1 VITSRIKSQNSR
13 MLKLPSKILSL
24 LAMSHD
30 AIVIIAAWI
39 MAFALRF
46 NFHIPKEF
54 VGYIIESLPV
64 IFIFHSIAFYSFG
77 LYKGVWRFASLPD
90 LKRIMRA
97 VSFAAL
103 LSATFALLVHPS
115 IIIPRSVLILNPILL
130 LVAMGGSR
138 FIYRAWKERRL
149 FNNIALQGKPV
160 IVIGVEDASF
170 NLIKELSKNPE
181 WRVVAMIDPSGKLV
195 GREIMHT
202 KVEGSLQDIPHIA
215 ARYGCQHC
223 MIAMPSTRHEKRR
236 AAVEAASSVEGME
249 VLTLPAMSDLISG
262 RVSLSQIRKIDVED
276 LLGRDVVQLDTDRL
290 SSMLANKV
298 VLVSGAA
305 GSIGSELCRQILSFH
320 PTQLICLDISEY
332 ALYTLQQEFNQWVT
346 DTELVYL
353 VADVKNKARIQRI
366 LQSHQPDVVLHA
378 GAYKHV
384 PMMEHFNV
392 VEALQN
398 NAHGT
403 YQIASACQ
411 AAGVP
416 TFVLVSTDKAVNP
429 TNVMGASKRL
439 AELICQ
445 GLQHQE
451 NSLTR
456 FITVRFGNV
465 LGSSGS
471 VIPKFREQIAHG
483 GPITITHPEI
493 TRYFMSIPEAAQLVL
508 QAATMGNGGEV
519 FVLDMGTP
527 VRIIDL
533 ARDMIKLSGL
543 QEQDIQI
550 EFTGLRPGEKLYE
563 ELLADD
569 ENTLPT
575 SHEKLRIAQARSAD
589 TLWLT
594 NLLEW
599 LTNIP
604 HLQEAQIKQDLQRW
618 VEEYQPDTRPA
629 PDVSLRGGLLSLDTL
644 PSPSQH
650 IH

>member
-1 VITSRIKSQNSR
+1 MI
-13 MLKLPSKILSL
+13 
-24 LAMSHD
+24 H
-30 AIVIIAAWI
+30 
-39 MAFALRF
+39 
-46 NFHIPKEF
+46 
-54 VGYIIESLPV
+54 SLPV
-64 IFIFHSIAFYSFG
+64 IFVFHSICFYSFG

-97 VSFAAL
+97 VAFAAL

-130 LVAMGGSR
+130 LVTMGGSR

-149 FNNIALQGKPV
+149 FNTLAVQGKPV

-181 WRVVAMIDPSGKLV
+181 WRVVAMVDPSDKLV

-202 KVEGSLQDIPHIA
+202 KVEGGLHDISEIA
-215 ARYGCQHC
+215 TRYGSQHC
-223 MIAMPSTRHEKRR
+223 MIAMPGSRHEKRR
-236 AAVEAASSVEGME
+236 AAMEAARAIDGME

-276 LLGRDVVQLDTDRL
+276 LLGRDVVQLDTHGL

-320 PTQLICLDISEY
+320 PAQLICLDISEY
-332 ALYTLQQEFNQWVT
+332 ALYTLQQEFDQRMA

-353 VADVKNKARIQRI
+353 VADVKNQTRIQRI

-384 PMMEHFNV
+384 PMMEHFNA

-445 GLQHQE
+445 GLQHTK
-451 NSLTR
+451 NSHTR

-508 QAATMGNGGEV
+508 QAATMGKGGEV

-527 VRIIDL
+527 VKIVDL

-589 TLWLT
+589 ADWLT

-599 LTNIP
+599 LTSIP
-604 HLQEAQIKQDLQRW
+604 NLQESQIKQDLQRW
-618 VEEYQPDTRPA
+618 VEEYTLDKRPA
-629 PDVSLRGGLLSLDTL
+629 PAISLRGKEISSESIHA
-644 PSPSQH
+644 PSPSQQLH
-650 IH
+650 

>member
-1 VITSRIKSQNSR
+1 MFRLPTRFLS
-13 MLKLPSKILSL
+13 ML
-24 LAMSHD
+24 AFFHD
-30 AIVIIAAWI
+30 TIVVMAAWW

-46 NFHIPKEF
+46 NFHIPTEF
-54 VGYIIESLPV
+54 TYYIWQTLPI
-64 IFIFHSIAFYSFG
+64 IFIFHSISFYTFG
-77 LYKGVWRFASLPD
+77 LYKGMWRFASLPD

-97 VSFAAL
+97 VGFAAL
-103 LSATFALLVHPS
+103 LSASYALLVHPS
-115 IIIPRSVLILNPILL
+115 IIIPRSVLIMNPMLLILT
-130 LVAMGGSR
+130 MGGSR
-138 FIYRAWKERRL
+138 FFYRAWKERRL
-149 FNNIALQGKPV
+149 FNSIALQGKPV

-202 KVEGSLQDIPHIA
+202 MVEGGLDDIPKIA

-223 MIAMPSTRHEKRR
+223 MIAMPGSRHEKRR
-236 AAVEAASSVEGME
+236 AAMEAARKVDDME

-276 LLGRDVVQLDTDRL
+276 LLGRDVVQLDTHGL

-320 PTQLICLDISEY
+320 PSQLVCLDISEY
-332 ALYTLQQEFNQWVT
+332 ALYTLQQEFNQLVT

-353 VADVKNKARIQRI
+353 VADVKNQPRIQRI

-398 NAHGT
+398 NAYGT
-403 YQIASACQ
+403 YQIAEACQ
-411 AAGVP
+411 AAGVS

-589 TLWLT
+589 KLWLT

>member
-1 VITSRIKSQNSR
+1 
-13 MLKLPSKILSL
+13 MLKLPARFLSL
-24 LAMSHD
+24 LAYLHD
-30 AIVIIAAWI
+30 VVAVALAWW
-39 MAFALRF
+39 MAFLLRF
-46 NFHIPKEF
+46 NFDVPHT
-54 VGYIIESLPV
+54 YASYLIESLSV
-64 IFIFHSIAFYSFG
+64 ILILHSACFYSFG
-77 LYKGVWRFASLPD
+77 LYRGLWRFASLPD
-90 LKRIMRA
+90 LKRIVRA
-97 VSFAAL
+97 IASGAL
-103 LSATFALLVHPS
+103 LTVTFALLMHPE
-115 IIIPRSVLILNPILL
+115 IIIPRSVLFIHPML
-130 LVAMGGSR
+130 LVIMMGGSR
-138 FIYRAWKERRL
+138 FVYRAWKERRM
-149 FNNIALQGKPV
+149 FNTMAVQGKPV
-160 IVIGVEDASF
+160 IVIGVEDSSL
-170 NLIKELSKNPE
+170 NLIKELSKSPD
-181 WRVVAMIDPSGKLV
+181 WRVVAMIDPSQKLV

-202 KVEGSLQDIPHIA
+202 KVEGGLQDIPRIA
-215 ARYGCQHC
+215 ERYGCKHC
-223 MIAMPSTRHEKRR
+223 MIAMPGSRHEKRR
-236 AAVEAASSVEGME
+236 AAVEAARQVEDME

-262 RVSLSQIRKIDVED
+262 RVSLSQIRRIDVED
-276 LLGRDVVQLDTDRL
+276 LLGRDVVQLDTHGL

-320 PTQLICLDISEY
+320 PAQLICLDISEY
-332 ALYTLQQEFNQWVT
+332 ALYTLQQEFSQLVT
-346 DTELVYL
+346 ETELVYV
-353 VADVKNKARIQRI
+353 VADVKNQVRIQRI

-398 NAHGT
+398 NAYGT
-403 YQIASACQ
+403 YQIAAACQ
-411 AAGVP
+411 AAHVP

-445 GLQHQE
+445 GLQHQVK
-451 NSLTR
+451 SPTR

-493 TRYFMSIPEAAQLVL
+493 TRYFMSIPEAAKLVL

-519 FVLDMGTP
+519 IVLDMGTP

-543 QEQDIQI
+543 QEQDIRI
-550 EFTGLRPGEKLYE
+550 ELTGLRPGEKLYE

-589 TLWLT
+589 SAWLAS
-594 NLLEW
+594 LLEW
-599 LTNIP
+599 LTQTP
-604 HLQEAQIKQDLQRW
+604 TMTEDQIKQGLQRW
-618 VEEYQPDTRPA
+618 VQEYQPDTRPA
-629 PDVSLRGGLLSLDTL
+629 PAISLRSNMTESLALESL
-644 PSPSQH
+644 PSSSQQ

>member
-1 VITSRIKSQNSR
+1 
-13 MLKLPSKILSL
+13 MLKLPTRFLSV
-24 LAMSHD
+24 LAYLHD
-30 AIVIIAAWI
+30 GLVLALAWWV
-39 MAFALRF
+39 AFLFRF
-46 NFHIPKEF
+46 NFDVPSVYKGF
-54 VGYIIESLPV
+54 FLESLPA
-64 IFIFHSIAFYSFG
+64 IFIAYSICFKTFG
-77 LYKGVWRFASLPD
+77 LYRGLWRFASLPD
-90 LKRIMRA
+90 LKRIVRA
-97 VSFAAL
+97 ITFGALLTASFALIA
-103 LSATFALLVHPS
+103 HPT
-115 IIIPRSVLILNPILL
+115 IIIPRSVLFIHPML
-130 LVAMGGSR
+130 LVIMMGGSR
-138 FIYRAWKERRL
+138 FLYRSWKERRL
-149 FNNIALQGKPV
+149 FNNVAAQGKPV
-160 IVIGVEDASF
+160 IVIGVEDSSL
-170 NLIKELSKNPE
+170 NLIKELSKSPE
-181 WRVVAMIDPSGKLV
+181 WRVVAMIDPNGKLV

-202 KVEGSLQDIPHIA
+202 KVEGSLQDIPQIA
-215 ARYGCQHC
+215 ARHASLHC
-223 MIAMPSTRHEKRR
+223 MIAMPGSRHEKRR
-236 AAVEAASSVEGME
+236 QAVEAARQVEGME

-276 LLGRDVVQLDTDRL
+276 LLGRDVVQLDTHGL

-320 PTQLICLDISEY
+320 PSQLVCLDISEY
-332 ALYTLQQEFNQWVT
+332 SLYTLQQEFSQLCT
-346 DTELVYL
+346 DTELVY
-353 VADVKNKARIQRI
+353 VVGDVKNRVRIQRI
-366 LQSHQPDVVLHA
+366 LQNHQPDVVLHA

-398 NAHGT
+398 NAYGT
-403 YQIASACQ
+403 YQIAAACQ
-411 AAGVP
+411 AARVP

-445 GLQHQE
+445 GLQHRE
-451 NSLTR
+451 KFVTR

-527 VRIIDL
+527 VKIIDL

-543 QEQDIQI
+543 QEQDVRI

-589 TLWLT
+589 STWLA
-594 NLLEW
+594 NVMEW
-599 LTNIP
+599 LTNSP
-604 HLQEAQIKQDLQRW
+604 HLAEAQLKQDLQRW

-629 PDVSLRGGLLSLDTL
+629 PSISLRGDTLSLDSL
-644 PSPSQH
+644 PSPSQQ

>member
-1 VITSRIKSQNSR
+1 MKNSLRRLLIPLAILHDLVAACLVWIT
-13 MLKLPSKILSL
+13 
-24 LAMSHD
+24 AY
-30 AIVIIAAWI
+30 V
-39 MAFALRF
+39 LRF
-46 NFHIPKEF
+46 NFSIPDQF
-54 VGYIIESLPV
+54 YQSVLMMLPV
-64 IFIFHSIAFYSFG
+64 VVLIEISTFYYVG
-77 LYKGVWRFASLPD
+77 LYRGIWRFASIPD
-90 LKRIMRA
+90 LKRIIKA
-97 VSFAAL
+97 VAISSVL
-103 LSATFALLVHPS
+103 LSLGAFSLQPEL
-115 IIIPRSVLILNPILL
+115 IIPRSVLVMNPLL
-130 LVAMGGSR
+130 LILFMGGSR
-138 FIYRAWKERRL
+138 FAYRAWKERRL
-149 FNNIALQGKPV
+149 FNVTAAQGKPV

-170 NLIKELSKNPE
+170 NLIKELSKSPE
-181 WRVVAMIDPSGKLV
+181 WRVVAMIDPNNKLV

-202 KVEGSLQDIPHIA
+202 KIEGNLEDIEHIA
-215 ARYGCQHC
+215 ARHSCHHC
-223 MIAMPSTRHEKRR
+223 MIAMPSSRHEKRR
-236 AAVEAASSVEGME
+236 LAVEAANEVEGME

-276 LLGRDVVQLDTDRL
+276 LLGRDVVQLDTHGL
-290 SSMLANKV
+290 SAMLANKV

-332 ALYTLQQEFNQWVT
+332 ALYTLQQEFSQWVT
-346 DTELVYL
+346 DTELLYL
-353 VADVKNKARIQRI
+353 VADVKNRVRLQRI
-366 LQSHQPDVVLHA
+366 LQDHQPDVVLHA

-398 NAHGT
+398 NAYGT

-411 AAGVP
+411 AASVP

-445 GLQHQE
+445 GLQ
-451 NSLTR
+451 NNYLSGTR

-508 QAATMGNGGEV
+508 QAATMGKGGEV

-527 VRIIDL
+527 VKIIDL

-543 QEQDIQI
+543 QEQDIRI

-589 TLWLT
+589 ADWLT

-599 LTNIP
+599 LANVQN
-604 HLQEAQIKQDLQRW
+604 LQEAQIKQDLQRW
-618 VEEYQPDTRPA
+618 VVEYQPDTRPA
-629 PDVSLRGGLLSLDTL
+629 PEVSLRGGLLSLDSL

>member
-1 VITSRIKSQNSR
+1 
-13 MLKLPSKILSL
+13 MLKFPARLLSL
-24 LAMSHD
+24 LAFLHD
-30 AIVIIAAWI
+30 AVVIVGAWWI
-39 MAFALRF
+39 AFALRF
-46 NFHIPKEF
+46 NFHFPENFIP
-54 VGYIIESLPV
+54 YIWQSLPV
-64 IFIFHSIAFYSFG
+64 IFIFHSVVFYCFG

-103 LSATFALLVHPS
+103 LSAAYALLVHPS
-115 IIIPRSVLILNPILL
+115 IIIPRSVLIINPML
-130 LVAMGGSR
+130 LVLAMGGSR

-149 FNNIALQGKPV
+149 FNTMAIQGKPV

-170 NLIKELSKNPE
+170 NLIKELSKNHE
-181 WRVVAMIDPSGKLV
+181 WRVVAMVDPTGKLV

-202 KVEGSLQDIPHIA
+202 KVEGRLQDIPQIA
-215 ARYGCQHC
+215 DRYDSRHC
-223 MIAMPSTRHEKRR
+223 MIAMPGSRHEKRR
-236 AAVEAASSVEGME
+236 LAVEAARQVEGME

-276 LLGRDVVQLDTDRL
+276 LLGRDVVQLDTHGL
-290 SSMLANKV
+290 STMLANKV

-305 GSIGSELCRQILSFH
+305 GSIGSELCRQILTFH
-320 PTQLICLDISEY
+320 PSQLVCLDISEY
-332 ALYTLQQEFNQWVT
+332 ALYTLQQEFNQLTT
-346 DTELVYL
+346 DTELVYV
-353 VADVKNKARIQRI
+353 VADVKNRVRIQRI
-366 LQSHQPDVVLHA
+366 LQNHQPDVVLHA

-398 NAHGT
+398 NAYGT

-411 AAGVP
+411 AARVP

-445 GLQHQE
+445 GLQHKE
-451 NSLTR
+451 KTTTR

-527 VRIIDL
+527 VKIIDL

-543 QEQDIQI
+543 QEQDIHI

-575 SHEKLRIAQARSAD
+575 SHEKLRIAQARTAD
-589 TLWLT
+589 SQWLA

-599 LTNIP
+599 LTNSP
-604 HLQEAQIKQDLQRW
+604 HLAESQIKQDLQRW

-629 PDVSLRGGLLSLDTL
+629 PSISLRGDVISLDTL
-644 PSPSQH
+644 PSPSQQ

>member
-1 VITSRIKSQNSR
+1 
-13 MLKLPSKILSL
+13 MLKLPARFLSL
-24 LAMSHD
+24 LAYLHD
-30 AIVIIAAWI
+30 VTVVALAWWIA
-39 MAFALRF
+39 FLLRF
-46 NFHIPKEF
+46 NFDVPHTYT
-54 VGYIIESLPV
+54 GYFEESLPV
-64 IFIFHSIAFYSFG
+64 ILILHSICFYGFG
-77 LYKGVWRFASLPD
+77 LYRGLWRFASLPD
-90 LKRIMRA
+90 LKRIARA
-97 VSFAAL
+97 IAFGAL
-103 LSATFALLVHPS
+103 LTVTFAVLVHS
-115 IIIPRSVLILNPILL
+115 VIIIPRSVLFIHPML
-130 LVAMGGSR
+130 LVIMMGGSR
-138 FIYRAWKERRL
+138 FVYRAWKERRM
-149 FNNIALQGKPV
+149 FNTMAVQGKPV
-160 IVIGVEDASF
+160 IVIGVEDSSL
-170 NLIKELSKNPE
+170 NLIKELSKSPE
-181 WRVVAMIDPSGKLV
+181 WRVVAMIDPSRKLV

-202 KVEGSLQDIPHIA
+202 RVEGGLQDIPRIA
-215 ARYGCQHC
+215 ERYGCKHC
-223 MIAMPSTRHEKRR
+223 MIAMPGSRHEKRR
-236 AAVEAASSVEGME
+236 AAVEAARQVEGME

-262 RVSLSQIRKIDVED
+262 RVSLSQIRRIDVED
-276 LLGRDVVQLDTDRL
+276 LLGRDVVQLDTHGL

-320 PTQLICLDISEY
+320 PAQLICLDISEY
-332 ALYTLQQEFNQWVT
+332 ALYTLQQEFSQLVT
-346 DTELVYL
+346 ETELVYV
-353 VADVKNKARIQRI
+353 VADVKNQVRIQRI

-398 NAHGT
+398 NAYGT
-403 YQIASACQ
+403 YQIAAACQ
-411 AAGVP
+411 AAHVP

-445 GLQHQE
+445 GLQHQV
-451 NSLTR
+451 NSPTR

-543 QEQDIQI
+543 QEQDIRI
-550 EFTGLRPGEKLYE
+550 ELTGLRPGEKLYE

-589 TLWLT
+589 SAWLAS
-594 NLLEW
+594 LLEW
-599 LTNIP
+599 LTQTP
-604 HLQEAQIKQDLQRW
+604 TMTEDQIKLGLQRW
-618 VEEYQPDTRPA
+618 VQEYQPDTRPA
-629 PDVSLRGGLLSLDTL
+629 PAISLRSNMTESLALESL
-644 PSPSQH
+644 PSSSQQ

>member
-1 VITSRIKSQNSR
+1 
-13 MLKLPSKILSL
+13 MLKLPARILSL
-24 LAMSHD
+24 FAFIHD
-30 AIVIIAAWI
+30 AIVVMAAWW

-46 NFHIPKEF
+46 NFRIPTEF
-54 VGYIIESLPV
+54 IYYLSQTLPV
-64 IFIFHSIAFYSFG
+64 IFIFHAISFYAFG
-77 LYKGVWRFASLPD
+77 LYKGMWRFASLPD

-97 VSFAAL
+97 VGFAAL
-103 LSATFALLVHPS
+103 LSATYALLVHPS
-115 IIIPRSVLILNPILL
+115 IIVPRSVLIMNPMLLILT
-130 LVAMGGSR
+130 MGGSR
-138 FIYRAWKERRL
+138 FFYRAWKERRL
-149 FNNIALQGKPV
+149 FNGIALQGKPV

-202 KVEGSLQDIPHIA
+202 KVEGGLDDIPQIA
-215 ARYGCQHC
+215 ARYGSQHC
-223 MIAMPSTRHEKRR
+223 MIAMPSSRHEKRR
-236 AAVEAASSVEGME
+236 LAMEAARKVDDME

-276 LLGRDVVQLDTDRL
+276 LLGRDVVQLDTHGL

-353 VADVKNKARIQRI
+353 VADVKNQTRIRRI

>member
-1 VITSRIKSQNSR
+1 
-13 MLKLPSKILSL
+13 MLKLPARFLSF
-24 LAMSHD
+24 LAFFHD
-30 AIVIIAAWI
+30 VIVVMVAWW

-46 NFHIPKEF
+46 NFHIPAEF
-54 VGYIIESLPV
+54 IQYILKTLPV
-64 IFIFHSIAFYSFG
+64 IFVFHGISFYTFG
-77 LYKGVWRFASLPD
+77 LYKGMWRFASLPD

-97 VSFAAL
+97 VGFAAL
-103 LSATFALLVHPS
+103 LSASYALLVHPS
-115 IIIPRSVLILNPILL
+115 IIVPRSVLIMNPMLLILT
-130 LVAMGGSR
+130 MGGSR
-138 FIYRAWKERRL
+138 FFYRAWKERRL
-149 FNNIALQGKPV
+149 FNSIALQGKPV

-181 WRVVAMIDPSGKLV
+181 WRVVAMIDPSDKLV

-202 KVEGSLQDIPHIA
+202 KVEGGLNDVPQIA
-215 ARYGCQHC
+215 SRYGSHHC
-223 MIAMPSTRHEKRR
+223 MIAMPSSRHEKRR
-236 AAVEAASSVEGME
+236 AAMEAARKVEGME

-276 LLGRDVVQLDTDRL
+276 LLGRDVVQLDTHGL
-290 SSMLANKV
+290 SAMLANKV
-298 VLVSGAA
+298 VLVSGAG

-332 ALYTLQQEFNQWVT
+332 ALYTLQQEFNQWGT
-346 DTELVYL
+346 NTELVYL
-353 VADVKNKARIQRI
+353 VADVKNQLRIQRI
-366 LQSHQPDVVLHA
+366 LQGHQPDVVLHA

-445 GLQHQE
+445 GLQHKK
-451 NSLTR
+451 NSHTR

-527 VRIIDL
+527 VKIVDL

-589 TLWLT
+589 ADWLT

-599 LTNIP
+599 LTSIP
-604 HLQEAQIKQDLQRW
+604 NLQETQIKQDLQRW
-618 VEEYQPDTRPA
+618 VEEYTLDKRPA
-629 PDVSLRGGLLSLDTL
+629 PAISLRGKEISSESIHA
-644 PSPSQH
+644 PSPSQQLH
-650 IH
+650 

>member
-1 VITSRIKSQNSR
+1 
-13 MLKLPSKILSL
+13 MLKLPVRLLSW
-24 LAMSHD
+24 LAFIHD
-30 AIVIIAAWI
+30 ALALIFAWWV
-39 MAFALRF
+39 AFLLRF
-46 NFHIPKEF
+46 NFNVPVDFKDYF
-54 VGYIIESLPV
+54 LESLPAV
-64 IFIFHSIAFYSFG
+64 FIFHSICFYTFG
-77 LYKGVWRFASLPD
+77 LYRGLWRFASLPD
-90 LKRIMRA
+90 LKRIVRA
-97 VSFAAL
+97 ITFAAL
-103 LSATFALLVHPS
+103 ITASFALVIHPLM
-115 IIIPRSVLILNPILL
+115 IIPRSVLLIHPML
-130 LVAMGGSR
+130 LVITMGGSR
-138 FIYRAWKERRL
+138 FLYRAWKERRL
-149 FNNIALQGKPV
+149 FNTVAAQGKPV
-160 IVIGVEDASF
+160 IVIGVEDSSL
-170 NLIKELSKNPE
+170 NLIKELSKSPD
-181 WRVVAMIDPSGKLV
+181 WRVVAMIDPSKKLV

-202 KVEGSLQDIPHIA
+202 KVEGALEDVPHIA
-215 ARYGCQHC
+215 ERYGSKHC
-223 MIAMPSTRHEKRR
+223 MIAMPSSRHEKRR
-236 AAVEAASSVEGME
+236 LAVEAARQVEGME

-262 RVSLSQIRKIDVED
+262 HISLSQLRKIDVED
-276 LLGRDVVQLDTDRL
+276 LLGRDVVQLDTHGL

-332 ALYTLQQEFNQWVT
+332 ALYTLQQEFNQWAT
-346 DTELVYL
+346 ETELIYL
-353 VADVKNKARIQRI
+353 VADVKNQTRIQRI

-398 NAHGT
+398 NAYGT
-403 YQIASACQ
+403 YQIAAACQ

-445 GLQHQE
+445 GLQHKE
-451 NSLTR
+451 NTHTR

-483 GPITITHPEI
+483 GPITITHPDI

-508 QAATMGNGGEV
+508 QAATMGNGGDV

-527 VRIIDL
+527 VKIIDL

-543 QEQDIQI
+543 QEQDIRI

-589 TLWLT
+589 TVWLS

-599 LTNIP
+599 LANIP
-604 HLQEAQIKQDLQRW
+604 HLQEAQIKHDLQRW

-629 PDVSLRGGLLSLDTL
+629 PDVSLRGGLLSLDAL
-644 PSPSQH
+644 PSPSSH

>member
-1 VITSRIKSQNSR
+1 
-13 MLKLPSKILSL
+13 MLKFPTRFLSA
-24 LAMSHD
+24 LAFLHD
-30 AIVIIAAWI
+30 AIVVFAAWWI
-39 MAFALRF
+39 AVALRF
-46 NFHIPKEF
+46 NFHIPSEF
-54 VGYIIESLPV
+54 IHYIWQTLPA
-64 IFIFHSIAFYSFG
+64 IFVFHAISFYFFG
-77 LYKGVWRFASLPD
+77 LYKGMWRFASLPD

-97 VSFAAL
+97 VGFAAL
-103 LSATFALLVHPS
+103 LSATYALLVHPA
-115 IIIPRSVLILNPILL
+115 IVIPRSVLIINPMLLILS
-130 LVAMGGSR
+130 MGGSR
-138 FIYRAWKERRL
+138 FLYRAWKERRL
-149 FNNIALQGKPV
+149 FNSTAMRGKPL

-170 NLIKELSKNPE
+170 NLIKELSKSAE
-181 WRVVAMIDPSGKLV
+181 WRVVAMIDPSNKLV

-202 KVEGSLQDIPHIA
+202 KVEGGLADIPTIA
-215 ARYGCQHC
+215 ARYACQHA
-223 MIAMPSTRHEKRR
+223 MIAMPGSRHEKRR
-236 AAVEAASSVEGME
+236 AAVEAAREVEGME

-262 RVSLSQIRKIDVED
+262 RISLSQIRKIDVED
-276 LLGRDVVQLDTDRL
+276 LLGRDVVQLDAHGL
-290 SSMLANKV
+290 SQMLANKV

-332 ALYTLQQEFNQWVT
+332 ALYTLQQEFSQLVT

-353 VADVKNKARIQRI
+353 VADVKNQARIQRI
-366 LQSHQPDVVLHA
+366 LAEHHPDVVLHA

-398 NAHGT
+398 NAYGT

-411 AAGVP
+411 KVGVP

-445 GLQHQE
+445 GLQHGAKK
-451 NSLTR
+451 SVTR

-471 VIPKFREQIAHG
+471 VIPKFREQIAQG
-483 GPITITHPEI
+483 GPITITHPDI

-527 VRIIDL
+527 VKIIDL

-543 QEQDIQI
+543 QAQDIRI

-575 SHEKLRIAQARSAD
+575 SHEKLRMARARSAD
-589 TLWLT
+589 HDWLQA
-594 NLLEW
+594 LLAW
-599 LTNIP
+599 LQQTP
-604 HLQEAQIKQDLQRW
+604 TMADAQIKQELQRW
-618 VEEYQPDTRPA
+618 VEEYQPDQRPA
-629 PDVSLRGGLLSLDTL
+629 PEVFTRGRALSLGAL
-644 PSPSQH
+644 PSPSQQ

>member
-1 VITSRIKSQNSR
+1 
-13 MLKLPSKILSL
+13 MLRLPARVLSFF
-24 LAMSHD
+24 AFTHD
-30 AIVIIAAWI
+30 AVVVIAAWVF
-39 MAFALRF
+39 AFLLRF
-46 NFHIPKEF
+46 NFQIPANF
-54 VGYIIESLPV
+54 VNYIWQTLPV
-64 IFIFHSIAFYSFG
+64 IFAIYAICFYSFG
-77 LYKGVWRFASLPD
+77 LYRGLWRFASLPD

-97 VSFAAL
+97 IGFAAL
-103 LSATFALLVHPS
+103 LNAAYALLVHPT
-115 IIIPRSVLILNPILL
+115 IIIPRSVLILNPMLLIL
-130 LVAMGGSR
+130 AMGGSR
-138 FIYRAWKERRL
+138 FLYRAWKERRL
-149 FNNIALQGKPV
+149 FNTVALQGKPV

-181 WRVVAMIDPSGKLV
+181 WRVVAMIDPANRLV

-202 KVEGSLQDIPHIA
+202 KVEGGLEDIPAIA

-223 MIAMPSTRHEKRR
+223 MIAMPSSRHQKRR
-236 AAVEAASSVEGME
+236 LAVEAARKSPEME

-276 LLGRDVVQLDTDRL
+276 LLGRDVVQLDTHGL
-290 SSMLANKV
+290 STMLANKV

-320 PTQLICLDISEY
+320 PAQLICLDISEY
-332 ALYTLQQEFNQWVT
+332 ALYTLQQEFNQSVT
-346 DTELVYL
+346 NTELVYL
-353 VADVKNKARIQRI
+353 VADVKNQARIQRI
-366 LQSHQPDVVLHA
+366 LQNHQPEVVLHA

-398 NAHGT
+398 NAYGT
-403 YQIASACQ
+403 YQIAAACQ
-411 AAGVP
+411 AANVP

-445 GLQHQE
+445 GLQNKQNH
-451 NSLTR
+451 TR

-519 FVLDMGTP
+519 FVMDMGTP
-527 VRIIDL
+527 VKIIDL

-543 QEQDIQI
+543 QEQEIRI

-589 TLWLT
+589 SLWLT
-594 NLLEW
+594 QLLEW
-599 LTNIP
+599 LATIP
-604 HLQEAQIKQDLQRW
+604 HLPESQIKQDLQRW

-629 PDVSLRGGLLSLDTL
+629 PSVSLRAALAPLETL
-644 PSPSQH
+644 PSPSQQ

>member
-1 VITSRIKSQNSR
+1 
-13 MLKLPSKILSL
+13 MLKLPQRILSSLAVLHDLTVVL
-24 LAMSHD
+24 LA
-30 AIVIIAAWI
+30 WGL
-39 MAFALRF
+39 AFALRF
-46 NFHIPKEF
+46 NFQIPAEF
-54 VGYIIESLPV
+54 VGYILHTLPV
-64 IFIFHSIAFYSFG
+64 VLVLHGGSFFYFG

-97 VSFAAL
+97 VAVAAL
-103 LSATFALLVHPS
+103 LCASYALLVHPS
-115 IIIPRSVLILNPILL
+115 IIVPRSVLVLNPML
-130 LVAMGGSR
+130 LVLSMGGSR
-138 FIYRAWKERRL
+138 FIYRAWKERRM
-149 FNNIALQGKPV
+149 FNRVALQGKPV
-160 IVIGVEDASF
+160 MVIGVEDASF
-170 NLIKELSKNPE
+170 NLIKELSKSPD
-181 WRVVAMIDPSGKLV
+181 WRVVAIIDPSDQLI
-195 GREIMHT
+195 GREILHT
-202 KVEGSLQDIPHIA
+202 RVEGGLAQIPEISAKYHSL
-215 ARYGCQHC
+215 HC
-223 MIAMPSTRHEKRR
+223 MIAMPGSRHEKRR
-236 AAVEAASSVEGME
+236 LAVEAARKVEGME

-276 LLGRDVVQLDTDRL
+276 LLGRDVVQLDTHGL
-290 SSMLANKV
+290 SGLLANKV

-332 ALYTLQQEFNQWVT
+332 ALYTLQQEFNQLVT

-353 VADVKNKARIQRI
+353 VADVKNQPRIQRI
-366 LQSHQPDVVLHA
+366 LGSHQPDVVLHA

-384 PMMEHFNV
+384 PLMEHFNV

-398 NAHGT
+398 NAFGT
-403 YQIASACQ
+403 YQLAAACQ
-411 AAGVP
+411 AANVP
-416 TFVLVSTDKAVNP
+416 TFVLISTDKAVNP

-439 AELICQ
+439 AELICAA
-445 GLQHQE
+445 LQASQT
-451 NSLTR
+451 STR
-456 FITVRFGNV
+456 FVTVRFGNV

-471 VIPKFREQIAHG
+471 VIPKFREQIAQG

-527 VRIIDL
+527 VKIVDL

-543 QEQDIQI
+543 QVQDIPVV
-550 EFTGLRPGEKLYE
+550 FTGLRPGEKLYE

-589 TLWLT
+589 A
-594 NLLEW
+594 EW
-599 LTNIP
+599 LTQLLAWLHTLP
-604 HLQEAQIKQDLQRW
+604 QLSDAQIKHSLQHW
-618 VEEYQPDTRPA
+618 VQEYQADARPA
-629 PDVSLRGGLLSLDTL
+629 PEIGLRGGLTALDSL
-644 PSPSQH
+644 PSPSSQ

>member
-1 VITSRIKSQNSR
+1 
-13 MLKLPSKILSL
+13 MLKLPARLLSM
-24 LAMSHD
+24 LAFFHD
-30 AIVIIAAWI
+30 SIVVMAAWW

-46 NFHIPKEF
+46 NFHIPAEF
-54 VGYIIESLPV
+54 IQYIWKTLPV
-64 IFIFHSIAFYSFG
+64 IFVFHGISFYTFG
-77 LYKGVWRFASLPD
+77 LYKGMWRFASLPD

-97 VSFAAL
+97 IGFAAL
-103 LSATFALLVHPS
+103 LSASYALLVHPA
-115 IIIPRSVLILNPILL
+115 IIVPRSVLIMNPMLLILT
-130 LVAMGGSR
+130 MGGSR
-138 FIYRAWKERRL
+138 FFYRAWKERRL
-149 FNNIALQGKPV
+149 FNSIALQGKPV
-160 IVIGVEDASF
+160 IVVGVEDASF

-181 WRVVAMIDPSGKLV
+181 WRVVAMIDPSDKLV

-202 KVEGSLQDIPHIA
+202 KVEGGLQDIPQIA
-215 ARYGCQHC
+215 ARYSSQHC
-223 MIAMPSTRHEKRR
+223 MIAMPSSRHEKRR
-236 AAVEAASSVEGME
+236 LAMEAARKVDDME

-276 LLGRDVVQLDTDRL
+276 LLGRDVVQLDTHGL

-353 VADVKNKARIQRI
+353 VADVKNQPRIQRI

-398 NAHGT
+398 NAYGT
-403 YQIASACQ
+403 YQIAAACQ

-445 GLQHQE
+445 GLQHKE
-451 NSLTR
+451 NAHTR

-508 QAATMGNGGEV
+508 QAATMGNGGDV

-527 VRIIDL
+527 VKIIDL

-543 QEQDIQI
+543 QEQDIRI

-589 TLWLT
+589 TVWLT

-604 HLQEAQIKQDLQRW
+604 HLQETQIKQDLQRW
-618 VEEYQPDTRPA
+618 IEEYQPDTRPA
-629 PDVSLRGGLLSLDTL
+629 PDVSLRGGLLSLDAL
-644 PSPSQH
+644 PSPSQQ

>member
-1 VITSRIKSQNSR
+1 MANRNNFSFSWQTKFAFWHDVFVITFVWY
-13 MLKLPSKILSL
+13 LSFL
-24 LAMSHD
+24 
-30 AIVIIAAWI
+30 
-39 MAFALRF
+39 LRF
-46 NFHIPKEF
+46 NFEIPAAFKHEF
-54 VGYIIESLPV
+54 WKTLPFV
-64 IFIFHSIAFYSFG
+64 MTIQTICFIGFG
-77 LYKGVWRFASLPD
+77 LYRGLWRFASLPD
-90 LKRIMRA
+90 LKRIIKA
-97 VSFAAL
+97 VSIAAL
-103 LSATFALLVHPS
+103 AVACLSLFFNANL
-115 IIIPRSVLILNPILL
+115 IIPRSVLLLNPLLLILL
-130 LVAMGGSR
+130 MGGSR
-138 FIYRAWKERRL
+138 FIYRGWKEQRVL
-149 FNNIALQGKPV
+149 NETGLMGKP
-160 IVIGVEDASF
+160 IILIGIEETSL
-170 NLIKELSKNPE
+170 NLIKELHKCNE
-181 WRVVAMIDPSGKLV
+181 WRVVALIDPSMKLV
-195 GREIMHT
+195 GREMLHT
-202 KVEGSLQDIPHIA
+202 KVEGGLEDIEIVASRHNCI
-215 ARYGCQHC
+215 HC
-223 MIAMPSTRHEKRR
+223 IISMPSARHEKRR
-236 AAVEAASSVEGME
+236 AAVEAASKVEGME

-276 LLGRDVVQLDTDRL
+276 LLGRDVVQLDTHGL
-290 SSMLANKV
+290 SGMLANKV

-353 VADVKNKARIQRI
+353 VADVKNQTRIQRI

-589 TLWLT
+589 KLWLT

>member
-1 VITSRIKSQNSR
+1 
-13 MLKLPSKILSL
+13 MLKLPAQLLSL
-24 LAMSHD
+24 LAFLHD
-30 AIVIIAAWI
+30 AIVVIAAWL

-46 NFHIPKEF
+46 NFHIPEKF
-54 VGYIIESLPV
+54 IGYILESLPI
-64 IFIFHSIAFYSFG
+64 IFIFHSICFYSFG

-97 VSFAAL
+97 VAFAAL
-103 LSATFALLVHPS
+103 LSATFALLIHPS
-115 IIIPRSVLILNPILL
+115 IVIPRSVLILNPMLL
-130 LVAMGGSR
+130 LLTMGGSR

-149 FNNIALQGKPV
+149 FNGIALQGKPV

-181 WRVVAMIDPSGKLV
+181 WRVVAMVDPSNKLV

-202 KVEGSLQDIPHIA
+202 KVEGGLDDMAQIA
-215 ARYGCQHC
+215 ARHGCRHC
-223 MIAMPSTRHEKRR
+223 MIAMPGSRHEKRR
-236 AAVEAASSVEGME
+236 LAVEAARKVEGME

-262 RVSLSQIRKIDVED
+262 RISLSQIRKIDVED
-276 LLGRDVVQLDTDRL
+276 LLGRDVVQLDTHGL

-320 PTQLICLDISEY
+320 PAQLICLDISEY

-353 VADVKNKARIQRI
+353 VADVKNQTRIQRI

-403 YQIASACQ
+403 YQIAAACQ

-445 GLQHQE
+445 GLQHAD
-451 NSLTR
+451 NSSTR

-483 GPITITHPEI
+483 GPLTITHPDI

-527 VRIIDL
+527 VKIIDL

-543 QEQDIQI
+543 QEQEIRI

-599 LTNIP
+599 LASVP
-604 HLQEAQIKQDLQRW
+604 HLQEAQIKLDLQCW

-629 PDVSLRGGLLSLDTL
+629 PDVSLRGGVLSLDSL

>member
-1 VITSRIKSQNSR
+1 MKNSLRRLLTPLAILHDLVAACLVWIT
-13 MLKLPSKILSL
+13 
-24 LAMSHD
+24 AY
-30 AIVIIAAWI
+30 
-39 MAFALRF
+39 ALRF
-46 NFHIPKEF
+46 NFSIPDQF
-54 VGYIIESLPV
+54 HQSVLMTLPAVLVIE
-64 IFIFHSIAFYSFG
+64 IATFYYVG
-77 LYKGVWRFASLPD
+77 LYRGIWRFASIPD
-90 LKRIMRA
+90 LKRIIKA
-97 VSFAAL
+97 VSISSVL
-103 LSATFALLVHPS
+103 LSLGAFSLQPEL
-115 IIIPRSVLILNPILL
+115 IIPRSVLVMNPLL
-130 LVAMGGSR
+130 LILFMGGSR
-138 FIYRAWKERRL
+138 FAYRAWKERRL
-149 FNNIALQGKPV
+149 FNVTALQGKPV

-181 WRVVAMIDPSGKLV
+181 WRVVSMIDPNNKLL

-202 KVEGSLQDIPHIA
+202 KIEGNLEDIPHIA

-223 MIAMPSTRHEKRR
+223 MIAMPGARHEKRR
-236 AAVEAASSVEGME
+236 AAVEAASKVEGME

-346 DTELVYL
+346 DAELVYL
-353 VADVKNKARIQRI
+353 VADVKNQTRIQRI

-599 LTNIP
+599 MANIP

-629 PDVSLRGGLLSLDTL
+629 PAISLRGKEISSESIHA
-644 PSPSQH
+644 PSPSQQLH
-650 IH
+650 

>member
-1 VITSRIKSQNSR
+1 MR
-13 MLKLPSKILSL
+13 KIPGQLLSL
-24 LAMSHD
+24 SAFMHD
-30 AIVIIAAWI
+30 AAIVVTGWW
-39 MAFALRF
+39 MAFELRF
-46 NFHIPKEF
+46 NFQVPLEF
-54 VGYIIESLPV
+54 KQYIWQTLPI
-64 IFIFHSIAFYSFG
+64 IFIFHALSFCTFG

-90 LKRIMRA
+90 LKRIVRA
-97 VSFAAL
+97 VTFATL
-103 LSATFALLVHPS
+103 LTATFALLVHPS
-115 IIIPRSVLILNPILL
+115 IVVPRSVLIMNPMLLIL
-130 LVAMGGSR
+130 AMGGSR

-149 FNNIALQGKPV
+149 FNSIALQGKPV

-202 KVEGSLQDIPHIA
+202 KVEGSLIDIPQIA
-215 ARYGCQHC
+215 ARYGSQHC
-223 MIAMPSTRHEKRR
+223 MIAMPGSRHEKRR
-236 AAVEAASSVEGME
+236 AAMEAAREVDGME

-353 VADVKNKARIQRI
+353 VADVKNQTRIQRI

-599 LTNIP
+599 MANIP

>member
-1 VITSRIKSQNSR
+1 
-13 MLKLPSKILSL
+13 MLKLPARFLSVLAL
-24 LAMSHD
+24 LHD
-30 AIVIIAAWI
+30 AVVVLAAWWL
-39 MAFALRF
+39 AYTLRF
-46 NFHIPKEF
+46 NFKIPAEF
-54 VGYIIESLPV
+54 TAYLIQTLPV
-64 IFIFHSIAFYSFG
+64 IFIFHCVSFYAFG

-97 VSFAAL
+97 VGFAAL
-103 LSATFALLVHPS
+103 LSATYALLIHPT
-115 IIIPRSVLILNPILL
+115 IIIPRSVLILNPMLLIL
-130 LVAMGGSR
+130 AMGGSR

-149 FNNIALQGKPV
+149 FNAIALQGKPV

-181 WRVVAMIDPSGKLV
+181 WRVVAMVDPSGKLV

-202 KVEGSLQDIPHIA
+202 TVEGGLDDIPQIA
-215 ARYGCQHC
+215 ARHGCQHC
-223 MIAMPSTRHEKRR
+223 MIAMPGSRHEKRR
-236 AAVEAASSVEGME
+236 LAVEAARKVSDME

-262 RVSLSQIRKIDVED
+262 RISLSQIRKIDVED
-276 LLGRDVVQLDTDRL
+276 LLGRDVVQLDTHGL
-290 SSMLANKV
+290 STMLANKV

-320 PTQLICLDISEY
+320 PTQLICVDLSEY
-332 ALYTLQQEFNQWVT
+332 ALYTLQQEFSQWTT
-346 DTELVYL
+346 DTQLLYM
-353 VADVKNKARIQRI
+353 VADVKNQTRIQRI
-366 LQSHQPDVVLHA
+366 LSNHRPDVVLHA

-398 NAHGT
+398 NAYGT
-403 YQIASACQ
+403 YQIAAACQ

-445 GLQHQE
+445 GLQHAQS
-451 NSLTR
+451 NTR

-483 GPITITHPEI
+483 GPITITHPDI

-527 VRIIDL
+527 VKIIDL

-543 QEQDIQI
+543 QEQDIKI

-589 TLWLT
+589 TAWLT
-594 NLLEW
+594 QLLEW
-599 LTNIP
+599 LVSVP
-604 HLQEAQIKQDLQRW
+604 HLAEPQIKQDLQRW
-618 VEEYQPDTRPA
+618 VEEYQPDSRPA
-629 PDVSLRGGLLSLDTL
+629 PAVTLRGNGLSLDSL

-650 IH
+650 LH

>member
-1 VITSRIKSQNSR
+1 LIF
-13 MLKLPSKILSL
+13 L
-24 LAMSHD
+24 
-30 AIVIIAAWI
+30 
-39 MAFALRF
+39 
-46 NFHIPKEF
+46 FHGI
-54 VGYIIESLPV
+54 S
-64 IFIFHSIAFYSFG
+64 FYTFG

-90 LKRIMRA
+90 LKRIVRA
-97 VSFAAL
+97 VAFATL
-103 LSATFALLVHPS
+103 LTATLALLVHPS
-115 IIIPRSVLILNPILL
+115 IIIPRSVLILNPMILVL
-130 LVAMGGSR
+130 AMGGSR

-149 FNNIALQGKPV
+149 FNSIALQGKPV
-160 IVIGVEDASF
+160 IVIGVEDTSF

-181 WRVVAMIDPSGKLV
+181 WRVVAMIDPSNKLI

-202 KVEGSLQDIPHIA
+202 KVEGGLEDIAQIA
-215 ARYGCQHC
+215 VRHGCQHC
-223 MIAMPSTRHEKRR
+223 MIAMPGSRHEKRR
-236 AAVEAASSVEGME
+236 LAVEAASKVDGME

-262 RVSLSQIRKIDVED
+262 RISLSQIRKIDVED
-276 LLGRDVVQLDTDRL
+276 LLGRDVVQLDTHGL

-320 PTQLICLDISEY
+320 PTQLICVDISEY
-332 ALYTLQQEFNQWVT
+332 ALYTLQQEFSQWVT

-353 VADVKNKARIQRI
+353 VADVKNQTRIQRI

>member
-1 VITSRIKSQNSR
+1 
-13 MLKLPSKILSL
+13 MLKLPVRLLSW
-24 LAMSHD
+24 LAYIHD
-30 AIVIIAAWI
+30 ALALTFAWWV
-39 MAFALRF
+39 AFLLRF
-46 NFHIPKEF
+46 NFNVPIEF
-54 VGYIIESLPV
+54 KYYFLESLPAV
-64 IFIFHSIAFYSFG
+64 FIFHSICFYTFG
-77 LYKGVWRFASLPD
+77 LYRGLWRFASLPD
-90 LKRIMRA
+90 LKRIVRA
-97 VSFAAL
+97 IAFGTLITASFAL
-103 LSATFALLVHPS
+103 VVHPLM
-115 IIIPRSVLILNPILL
+115 IIPRSVLLIHPML
-130 LVAMGGSR
+130 LVITMGGSR
-138 FIYRAWKERRL
+138 FLYRAWKERRL
-149 FNNIALQGKPV
+149 FNTVAAQGKPV
-160 IVIGVEDASF
+160 IVIGVEDSSL
-170 NLIKELSKNPE
+170 NLIKELSKSPD
-181 WRVVAMIDPSGKLV
+181 WRVVAMIDPNKKLV

-202 KVEGSLQDIPHIA
+202 KVEGALEDIPHIA
-215 ARYGCQHC
+215 ERYGSKHC
-223 MIAMPSTRHEKRR
+223 MIAMPSSRHEKRR
-236 AAVEAASSVEGME
+236 LAVEAANEVEGME

-276 LLGRDVVQLDTDRL
+276 LLGRDVVQLDTHGL
-290 SSMLANKV
+290 NAMLANKV

-332 ALYTLQQEFNQWVT
+332 ALYTLQQEFSQWVT
-346 DTELVYL
+346 DTELLYL
-353 VADVKNKARIQRI
+353 VADVKNRVRLQRI
-366 LQSHQPDVVLHA
+366 LQDHQPDVVLHA

-398 NAHGT
+398 NAYGT

-445 GLQHQE
+445 GLQHKK
-451 NSLTR
+451 NSHTR

-527 VRIIDL
+527 VKIFDL

-543 QEQDIQI
+543 QEQDIRI

-575 SHEKLRIAQARSAD
+575 SHEKLRIAQVRSAD
-589 TLWLT
+589 AGWLT

-599 LTNIP
+599 LANVQN
-604 HLQEAQIKQDLQRW
+604 LQEAQIKQDLQRW
-618 VEEYQPDTRPA
+618 VVEYQPDTRPA
-629 PDVSLRGGLLSLDTL
+629 PEVSLRGGLLSLDSL

>member
-1 VITSRIKSQNSR
+1 
-13 MLKLPSKILSL
+13 MLRLPTRILSL
-24 LAMSHD
+24 LAFTHD
-30 AIVIIAAWI
+30 AIVLIAAWFFSF
-39 MAFALRF
+39 MLRF
-46 NFHIPKEF
+46 NFEVPASF
-54 VGYIIESLPV
+54 VGYFWQTLPV
-64 IFIFHSIAFYSFG
+64 IFLIHGICFYSFG
-77 LYKGVWRFASLPD
+77 LYKGLWRFASLPD

-97 VSFAAL
+97 VGFAAL
-103 LSATFALLVHPS
+103 LSAAYALLAHPS
-115 IIIPRSVLILNPILL
+115 IVIPRSVLILNPMLLIL
-130 LVAMGGSR
+130 AMGGSR
-138 FIYRAWKERRL
+138 FLYRAWKERRL
-149 FNNIALQGKPV
+149 FNSIALQGKPV

-170 NLIKELSKNPE
+170 NLIKELSKSPE
-181 WRVVAMIDPSGKLV
+181 WRVVAMIDPSNKLV

-202 KVEGSLQDIPHIA
+202 KIEGNLEDIERIA
-215 ARYGCQHC
+215 ARHGCQHC
-223 MIAMPSTRHEKRR
+223 MIAMPSSRHEKRR
-236 AAVEAASSVEGME
+236 LAVEAANEVEGME

-276 LLGRDVVQLDTDRL
+276 LLGRDVVQLDTQGL
-290 SSMLANKV
+290 SLMLANKV

-320 PTQLICLDISEY
+320 PAQLICLDLSEY
-332 ALYTLQQEFNQWVT
+332 ALYTLQQEFTQSATN
-346 DTELVYL
+346 TELVYL
-353 VADVKNKARIQRI
+353 VADVKNQIRMQRI
-366 LQSHQPDVVLHA
+366 LQTYQPEVVLHA

-398 NAHGT
+398 NAYGT
-403 YQIASACQ
+403 YQIAAACQ
-411 AAGVP
+411 AANVP

-445 GLQHQE
+445 GLQNKQSH
-451 NSLTR
+451 TR

-527 VRIIDL
+527 VKIVDL

-543 QEQDIQI
+543 QEQEIRI

-589 TLWLT
+589 SIWLT
-594 NLLEW
+594 QLLEW
-599 LTNIP
+599 LAAVQ
-604 HLQEAQIKQDLQRW
+604 HLPEAQIKQDLQRW

-629 PDVSLRGGLLSLDTL
+629 PSAAHRASLSTLETL
-644 PSPSQH
+644 PSPSQQ

>member
-1 VITSRIKSQNSR
+1 

-149 FNNIALQGKPV
+149 FNSIALQGKPV

-202 KVEGSLQDIPHIA
+202 KVEGSLIDIPQIA
-215 ARYGCQHC
+215 ARYGSQHC
-223 MIAMPSTRHEKRR
+223 MIAMPGSRHEKRR
-236 AAVEAASSVEGME
+236 AAMEAAREVDGME

-276 LLGRDVVQLDTDRL
+276 LLGRDVVHLDTDRL

-353 VADVKNKARIQRI
+353 VADVKNQTRIQRI

-599 LTNIP
+599 MANIP

>member
-1 VITSRIKSQNSR
+1 MKNSLR
-13 MLKLPSKILSL
+13 RLLIPLAIL
-24 LAMSHD
+24 HD
-30 AIVIIAAWI
+30 LVAACVVWIAAY
-39 MAFALRF
+39 ALRF
-46 NFHIPKEF
+46 NFYIPDQF
-54 VGYIIESLPV
+54 YQSVLMSLPV
-64 IFIFHSIAFYSFG
+64 VVLIEISTFYYVG
-77 LYKGVWRFASLPD
+77 LYRGIWRFASIPD
-90 LKRIMRA
+90 LKRIIKA
-97 VSFAAL
+97 VAISSTL
-103 LSATFALLVHPS
+103 LSLGAFFLQPEL
-115 IIIPRSVLILNPILL
+115 IIPRTVLVMNPLLLILF
-130 LVAMGGSR
+130 MGGSR
-138 FIYRAWKERRL
+138 FSYRAWKERRF
-149 FNNIALQGKPV
+149 FNVTAVQGKPV

-170 NLIKELSKNPE
+170 NLIKELSKSPE
-181 WRVVAMIDPSGKLV
+181 WRVVAMIDPSNKLV

-202 KVEGSLQDIPHIA
+202 KIEGNLENIERIA
-215 ARYGCQHC
+215 ARHACQHC
-223 MIAMPSTRHEKRR
+223 MIAMPGSRHEKRR
-236 AAVEAASSVEGME
+236 LAVDAANEVEGME
-249 VLTLPAMSDLISG
+249 VLTMPAMSDLISG

-276 LLGRDVVQLDTDRL
+276 LLGRDVVQLDTHGL
-290 SSMLANKV
+290 STMLANKV

-332 ALYTLQQEFNQWVT
+332 ALYTLQQEFSHSSTN
-346 DTELVYL
+346 TELVYL
-353 VADVKNKARIQRI
+353 VADVKNQTRMQRI
-366 LQSHQPDVVLHA
+366 LQNYQPEVVLHA

-398 NAHGT
+398 NAYGT
-403 YQIASACQ
+403 YQIAAACQ
-411 AAGVP
+411 AANVP

-445 GLQHQE
+445 GLQNKQSH
-451 NSLTR
+451 TR

-527 VRIIDL
+527 VKIVDL

-543 QEQDIQI
+543 QEQEIRI

-589 TLWLT
+589 SIWLT
-594 NLLEW
+594 QLLEW
-599 LTNIP
+599 LAAVQ
-604 HLQEAQIKQDLQRW
+604 HLPEAQIKQDLQRW

-629 PDVSLRGGLLSLDTL
+629 PSAAHRASLSTLETL
-644 PSPSQH
+644 PSPSQQ

>member
-1 VITSRIKSQNSR
+1 
-13 MLKLPSKILSL
+13 MLRLPTRLLSL
-24 LAMSHD
+24 LAFFHD
-30 AIVIIAAWI
+30 TSVVLAAWWF
-39 MAFALRF
+39 AFALRF
-46 NFHIPKEF
+46 NFHIPVEF
-54 VGYIIESLPV
+54 TRYIFESMPV
-64 IFIFHSIAFYSFG
+64 IFLCHGIAFYTFG

-97 VSFAAL
+97 VGFAAL
-103 LSATFALLVHPS
+103 LSASYALLVHPS
-115 IIIPRSVLILNPILL
+115 IIIPRSVLILNPMILL
-130 LVAMGGSR
+130 LTMGGSR

-149 FNNIALQGKPV
+149 FNGIALQGKPV

-181 WRVVAMIDPSGKLV
+181 WRVVAMIDPSKKLV

-202 KVEGSLQDIPHIA
+202 KVEGGLEDMAEIA
-215 ARYGCQHC
+215 ARHHCQHC
-223 MIAMPSTRHEKRR
+223 MIAMPGSRHEKRR
-236 AAVEAASSVEGME
+236 LAVEAASKIDGME

-276 LLGRDVVQLDTDRL
+276 LLGRDVVQLDSHGL

-320 PTQLICLDISEY
+320 PAQLICLDLSEY
-332 ALYTLQQEFNQWVT
+332 ALYTLQQEFDQRETN
-346 DTELVYL
+346 TELVYL
-353 VADVKNKARIQRI
+353 VADVKNQTRVQRI

-398 NAHGT
+398 NALGT
-403 YQIASACQ
+403 YQIAAACQ
-411 AAGVP
+411 AAGIP

-445 GLQHQE
+445 GLQHADH
-451 NSLTR
+451 SSTR

-471 VIPKFREQIAHG
+471 VIPKFREQIAQG
-483 GPITITHPEI
+483 GPITITHPDI
-493 TRYFMSIPEAAQLVL
+493 TRYFMSIPEATQLVL

-527 VRIIDL
+527 VKIIDL

-543 QEQDIQI
+543 QTQDIRI

-569 ENTLPT
+569 ESSLPT
-575 SHEKLRIAQARSAD
+575 GHEKLRIAQARSAD
-589 TLWLT
+589 ARWLAD
-594 NLLEW
+594 LLEW
-599 LTNIP
+599 LSTVP
-604 HLQEAQIKQDLQRW
+604 HLQEQQIKQDLQHW
-618 VEEYQPDTRPA
+618 VEEYHPDTRPA
-629 PDVSLRGGLLSLDTL
+629 PDVSLRGGVHSLDAL
-644 PSPSQH
+644 PSPSPH

>member
-1 VITSRIKSQNSR
+1 
-13 MLKLPSKILSL
+13 
-24 LAMSHD
+24 
-30 AIVIIAAWI
+30 
-39 MAFALRF
+39 
-46 NFHIPKEF
+46 
-54 VGYIIESLPV
+54 
-64 IFIFHSIAFYSFG
+64 
-77 LYKGVWRFASLPD
+77 
-90 LKRIMRA
+90 
-97 VSFAAL
+97 
-103 LSATFALLVHPS
+103 
-115 IIIPRSVLILNPILL
+115 
-130 LVAMGGSR
+130 
-138 FIYRAWKERRL
+138 
-149 FNNIALQGKPV
+149 
-160 IVIGVEDASF
+160 
-170 NLIKELSKNPE
+170 
-181 WRVVAMIDPSGKLV
+181 
-195 GREIMHT
+195 
-202 KVEGSLQDIPHIA
+202 
-215 ARYGCQHC
+215 
-223 MIAMPSTRHEKRR
+223 MIAMPGSRHEKRR
-236 AAVEAASSVEGME
+236 AAMEAARAIDGME

-262 RVSLSQIRKIDVED
+262 RVSLSRIRKIDVED
-276 LLGRDVVQLDTDRL
+276 LLGRDVVQLDTHGL

-320 PTQLICLDISEY
+320 PAQLICLDISEY
-332 ALYTLQQEFNQWVT
+332 ALYTLQQEFDQRMA

-353 VADVKNKARIQRI
+353 VADVKNQTRIQRI

-384 PMMEHFNV
+384 PMMEHFNA

-445 GLQHQE
+445 GLQHKK
-451 NSLTR
+451 NSHTR

-508 QAATMGNGGEV
+508 QAATMGKGGEV

-527 VRIIDL
+527 VKIVDL

-589 TLWLT
+589 ADWLT

-599 LTNIP
+599 LTSIP
-604 HLQEAQIKQDLQRW
+604 NLQETQIKQDLQRW
-618 VEEYQPDTRPA
+618 VEEYTLDKRPA
-629 PDVSLRGGLLSLDTL
+629 PAISLRGKEISSESIHV
-644 PSPSQH
+644 PSPSQQLH
-650 IH
+650 

>member
-1 VITSRIKSQNSR
+1 
-13 MLKLPSKILSL
+13 MLKLPSKILSA
-24 LAMSHD
+24 LAITHD
-30 AIVIIAAWI
+30 VIVVIAAWI

-46 NFHIPKEF
+46 NFHIPAEF
-54 VGYIIESLPV
+54 VGYIIHSLPV
-64 IFIFHSIAFYSFG
+64 IFVFHSICFYSFG

-97 VSFAAL
+97 VAFAAL

-130 LVAMGGSR
+130 LVTMGGSR

-149 FNNIALQGKPV
+149 FNTLAVQGKPV

-181 WRVVAMIDPSGKLV
+181 WRVVAMVDPSDKLV

-202 KVEGSLQDIPHIA
+202 KVEGGLHDISEIA
-215 ARYGCQHC
+215 TRYGSQHC
-223 MIAMPSTRHEKRR
+223 MIAMPGSRHEKRR
-236 AAVEAASSVEGME
+236 AAMEAARAIDGME

-276 LLGRDVVQLDTDRL
+276 LLGRDVVQLDTHGL

-320 PTQLICLDISEY
+320 PAQLICLDISEY
-332 ALYTLQQEFNQWVT
+332 ALYTLQQEFDQRMA

-353 VADVKNKARIQRI
+353 VADVKNQTRIQRI

-384 PMMEHFNV
+384 PMMEHFNA

-445 GLQHQE
+445 GLQHTK
-451 NSLTR
+451 NSHTR

-508 QAATMGNGGEV
+508 QAATMGKGGEV

-527 VRIIDL
+527 VKIVDL

-589 TLWLT
+589 ADWLT

-599 LTNIP
+599 LTSIP
-604 HLQEAQIKQDLQRW
+604 NLQETQIKQDLQRW
-618 VEEYQPDTRPA
+618 VEEYTLDKRPA
-629 PDVSLRGGLLSLDTL
+629 PAISLRGKEISSESIHV
-644 PSPSQH
+644 PSPSQQLH
-650 IH
+650 